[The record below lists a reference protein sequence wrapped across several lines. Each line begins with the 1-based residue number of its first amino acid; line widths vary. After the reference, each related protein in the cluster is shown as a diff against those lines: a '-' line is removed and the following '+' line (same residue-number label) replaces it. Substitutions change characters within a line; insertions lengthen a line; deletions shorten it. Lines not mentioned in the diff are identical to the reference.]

1 MRRVGR
7 AEGGSV
13 RGRTFRRQL
22 LWDEEIQETRLLGGS
37 GIPRLRGH
45 VRGRAERGC
54 PGPVRAVGRSR
65 FRTGPEGAAVLR
77 PGGCPRRGE
86 RSAGEGGCSGLR
98 APPSGLLRG
107 ACEPLSPTAACG
119 AAAGSGSPFPGLIA
133 ASWRSAVRRARP
145 SPSPPCARCGCA
157 LISRKAALRSPV
169 PAAPRARSSREDG
182 KRSQCSPDEAAFGG
196 GAAAGGCGLGWT
208 PLWGRTVPR
217 GSAVDAAASRG
228 RCAVGSHR
236 VSPEWG
242 RGAVCVRSPSR
253 LGALWWLYC
262 CGTAVPQPQ

>member
-1 MRRVGR
+1 MRPFSPPAAPGPPAGSVRRVGR

-45 VRGRAERGC
+45 VRGRAERVC

-98 APPSGLLRG
+98 APPRGCCAVRVSRSHPRLRAVLRRGADLRSRVSSPLRG
-107 ACEPLSPTAACG
+107 G
-119 AAAGSGSPFPGLIA
+119 A
-133 ASWRSAVRRARP
+133 
-145 SPSPPCARCGCA
+145 PCAVPGP
-157 LISRKAALRSPV
+157 LLPLPV
-169 PAAPRARSSREDG
+169 PD
-182 KRSQCSPDEAAFGG
+182 
-196 GAAAGGCGLGWT
+196 
-208 PLWGRTVPR
+208 
-217 GSAVDAAASRG
+217 VDAR
-228 RCAVGSHR
+228 
-236 VSPEWG
+236 
-242 RGAVCVRSPSR
+242 
-253 LGALWWLYC
+253 
-262 CGTAVPQPQ
+262 